1 MSPDVDGGIDKP
13 GWLTPKPVQRLTGE
27 EHFTGSPLTVADFWR
42 WAFSDL
48 RTNIVRGILAEFLVA
63 QAVGDPSP
71 LRQAWDNWDV
81 TTTSGVKVEVK
92 SSAYLQSW
100 KQRKLSSIVFTG
112 LTGRAWSD
120 DRNER
125 ETERSLRADVYVFAM
140 HICREPDEYDPLRIE
155 DWRFRVMSAAQL
167 AEHGVRSVT
176 LGFLNEHAPVEY
188 ALADLARA
196 VQDASARA

>member
-1 MSPDVDGGIDKP
+1 MSPDVDSEVDQS
-13 GWLTPKPVQRLTGE
+13 GWLTPSAVKRLTGE
-27 EHFTGSPLTVADFWR
+27 EHFTGSQLTVADFWR

-63 QAVGDPSP
+63 QAVADPSP
-71 LRQAWDNWDV
+71 LREAWDNWDV
-81 TTTSGVKVEVK
+81 TTASGVKVEVK

-112 LTGRAWSD
+112 LTGRAWSAD
-120 DRNER
+120 TNER
-125 ETERSLRADVYVFAM
+125 ASERSLRADVYVFAM
-140 HICREPDEYDPLRIE
+140 HICREPDQYDPLRIE

-176 LGFLNEHAPVEY
+176 LGFLDKHAPAHY
-188 ALADLARA
+188 SLDDLAQA
-196 VQDASARA
+196 VQDVYERT

>member
-48 RTNIVRGILAEFLVA
+48 RTNIVRGISRGSGGRGPISVTRG
-63 QAVGDPSP
+63 VGQLGRNDG
-71 LRQAWDNWDV
+71 D
-81 TTTSGVKVEVK
+81 GH
-92 SSAYLQSW
+92 QSD
-100 KQRKLSSIVFTG
+100 QRKLSAIVFSG
-112 LTGRAWSD
+112 LTGRAWLAD
-120 DRNER
+120 TNER
-125 ETERSLRADVYVFAM
+125 ADERSLRAEVYVFAM
-140 HICREPDEYDPLRIE
+140 NICREPDQYDPLRIE

-176 LGFLNEHAPVEY
+176 LGFLEKHAPDDY
-188 ALADLARA
+188 GLDDLAQA
-196 VQDASARA
+196 VEDAHERTYPSEC